1 MTHNEIFSMIK
12 NKKDWTHHTNYG
24 ETVPEKTIKIKEGK

>member
-1 MTHNEIFSMIK
+1 MTHNEIFK
-12 NKKDWTHHTNYG
+12 PRTYHTSYD